1 MIFFDLDDT
10 ILDTSNINVEIF
22 ETVRKNL
29 KLSIEK
35 DDFRKILR
43 SSFRKR
49 MIENFD
55 FEYDERIGIDPL
67 DYLFLEGAYECEN
80 MKAFKDKVYFD
91 VKNILENTLKEDF
104 YMEFFKRRFDYK
116 KDIFGMV
123 DLIKDL
129 KKEGFKLGIITD
141 GLSEVQHRKVDSLNI
156 RDFFD
161 FVFVSGD
168 FGYGKPNPKFF
179 KYAIEKSNCK
189 KKRSIMIGN
198 NIHSDVFGSL
208 SQGLNAIYFG
218 KEPFN
223 YKVNFAENATVLRK
237 KIKEVLE
244 KS

>member
-22 ETVRKNL
+22 EIVRKNL

-35 DDFRKILR
+35 DEFRKVLR

-67 DYLFLEGAYECEN
+67 DYLFLEESYECEN

-91 VKNILENTLKEDF
+91 VREILENTINDDF
-104 YMEFFKRRFDYK
+104 YNEFFKRRFDYK
-116 KDIFGMV
+116 KDIFGMI

-129 KKEGFKLGIITD
+129 KKEGFELGIITD
-141 GLSEVQHRKVDSLNI
+141 GLSEVQHRKIDSLNI

-161 FVFVSGD
+161 FIFVSGD

-189 KKRSIMIGN
+189 KEKSLMIGN

-218 KEPFN
+218 DEPFN
-223 YKVNFAENATVLRK
+223 YKVNFAKDTKDLRK
-237 KIKEVLE
+237 KIKEILE
-244 KS
+244 K